1 MDAIKNNKENDFH
14 WTPLNLSLSILMG
27 LASTLAI
34 WLFAGLLLML
44 FML

>member
-1 MDAIKNNKENDFH
+1 MAALTNNRENDFH
-14 WTPLNLSLSILMG
+14 WTPLNLSLSLLMG
-27 LASTLAI
+27 AAATLGL